1 MNEETLKQLLQS
13 GFEKVRPKIGE
24 MTNLMMECYQQGFKD
39 CWKILTGEE
48 F

>member
-13 GFEKVRPKIGE
+13 GFDKIRPKVE
-24 MTNLMMECYQQGFKD
+24 NMTELMMDCYQQGFKD
-39 CWKILTGEE
+39 CWRILTGKD